1 MDPNAL
7 KKQGFSLIEYKGP
20 LDSHYKT
27 SLPLLSFDGMIYLCI
42 REKDIDK
49 IKKYRNLMSYQIK
62 KE

>member
-20 LDSHYKT
+20 LDSHSKQ
-27 SLPLLSFDGMIYLCI
+27 SLPLLTFDGKIYLCI

-49 IKKYRNLMSYQIK
+49 IKK
-62 KE
+62 E